1 MCGRATLEEIA
12 QILTAATKRVGL
24 VFGGA
29 NPGRWLLEGDRMDGD
44 ADRSTSRRLA
54 HRSAVA
60 LQTATAAEPR
70 IPQDHGAPLPP
81 PPADGQN
88 RQFSQQVNQLV
99 DQIANLRFSDAVDLV
114 EALKIRFRIPDTPVM
129 APGMMMAAAAAPA
142 AAAGGQEAAA
152 AEDATPKKT
161 TFAVK
166 LVKFD
171 DTKKIALIK
180 EIKAIVPNLN
190 LVQAKKFVEGAP
202 KLIKEDLGKDEAA
215 ELKKK
220 LEAVG
225 AVDPTVEMIA
235 VVYGGQDLVSVLLD
249 RNAVAGCDNTA
260 EGVLCGSQSSFQL
273 NRICNAH
280 CNF

>member
-1 MCGRATLEEIA
+1 
-12 QILTAATKRVGL
+12 
-24 VFGGA
+24 
-29 NPGRWLLEGDRMDGD
+29 
-44 ADRSTSRRLA
+44 
-54 HRSAVA
+54 
-60 LQTATAAEPR
+60 
-70 IPQDHGAPLPP
+70 
-81 PPADGQN
+81 
-88 RQFSQQVNQLV
+88 
-99 DQIANLRFSDAVDLV
+99 
-114 EALKIRFRIPDTPVM
+114 
-129 APGMMMAAAAAPA
+129 
-142 AAAGGQEAAA
+142 EAAA

-220 LEAVG
+220 IEAVG
-225 AVDPTVEMIA
+225 GVDPTTETTA

-249 RNAVAGCDNTA
+249 RNAVANCDNTP
-260 EGVLCGSQSSFQL
+260 EGVLCGSPPPFQVKH
-273 NRICNAH
+273 ICNAR
-280 CNF
+280 CKFWLTAMKCLFSRLSVTSLMVYGLLL